1 MNTAAT
7 IFDQIPLLQRI
18 GDDRHACTAHT
29 HHLSVTVTD
38 GIVDLWGYAESG
50 EERKAIR
57 VIAEAVP
64 GVTMVNDHLA
74 VSSTF
79 LY

>member
-1 MNTAAT
+1 MLGELKKHSWT
-7 IFDQIPLLQRI
+7 
-18 GDDRHACTAHT
+18 HT

-64 GVTMVNDHLA
+64 GVRVVNDHLA

-79 LY
+79 IY